1 MSNTA
6 QASIRRLQRLDEE
19 QISALAD
26 LLIDCIDGGA
36 GVSFLHPLAPA
47 KARAFWRL
55 VAADVET
62 GSRALLVAE
71 DDTGIVGTVQL
82 GLDQPENQ
90 PHRADLVKLLVKRR
104 TRGRGVGTA
113 LLAAAEEAA
122 RSCGK
127 SLLVLDTNEGSDA
140 ERLYAGN
147 GWVRVGAIPNYSL
160 KPRGGELQPTVVFY
174 KFIELQGLA
183 TPDAGGALDP
193 AAADANE
200 HEYIQPER

>member
-6 QASIRRLQRLDEE
+6 QASIRRLHRLDEE

-47 KARAFWRL
+47 KARAFWRR

-90 PHRADLVKLLVKRR
+90 PHRAELVKLLVKRR
-104 TRGRGVGTA
+104 TRGRGVGRA

-140 ERLYAGN
+140 ERLYARN

-183 TPDAGGALDP
+183 RPDAASASRGRTRDDGKTR
-193 AAADANE
+193 
-200 HEYIQPER
+200 QCS

>member
-6 QASIRRLQRLDEE
+6 PASVRRLQRLDEE

-47 KARAFWRL
+47 KARAFWRR

-140 ERLYAGN
+140 ERLYARN

-174 KFIELQGLA
+174 KIIELQGLA
-183 TPDAGGALDP
+183 TPDASASRGRTRDDGKTR
-193 AAADANE
+193 
-200 HEYIQPER
+200 HCS